1 MRRSSRCSTR
11 LDILKHT
18 SSSPLWK
25 STINWVPLNMEGHF
39 PSTWVFLL
47 RSEILIE
54 MATNMKLLS
63 IQLLR
68 PETGGVGEGISLQKE
83 WKDRKPSFVTVKT
96 S

>member
-11 LDILKHT
+11 LDILKHM

-25 STINWVPLNMEGHF
+25 STINWVPSNMEGHL

-47 RSEILIE
+47 RNELLIK
-54 MATNMKLLS
+54 MATNMRLIS
-63 IQLLR
+63 TQLLR
-68 PETGGVGEGISLQKE
+68 PEAGGVEEGISLQKE
-83 WKDRKPSFVTVKT
+83 WRDGKLSFATVET